1 MHILKKYSFYIL
13 IALLTFFTIAP
24 LFQPGFFPI
33 HDDEQVGRLYELD
46 QSLKAGHFPV
56 RISQNLG
63 FGYGYPLFNF
73 YPSFIYY
80 VAELFV
86 LLGFGYIASIELMI
100 GLGFILAAFFMYL
113 FSKEYLGKYGG
124 IVSALAYTYAPY
136 HALDVYV
143 RGALP
148 EFWSFVFIPA
158 IFWGLKKIADTNKG
172 IFVILSGVFIACLIF
187 THNLVAMMS
196 GIFLSIY
203 IIYLLT
209 QTNKKKLFASQI
221 VISGTF
227 GLMLSA
233 AFWIP
238 SFFERNSTMIQ
249 LLTQGTAD
257 YNQHFVYLRQ
267 LWSSPWGYGGSLD
280 GLADGIS
287 FEIGKMHI
295 VGSVIAFFTC
305 IWFFVKKNPIWKIIG
320 IFGLLFAISTF
331 MITYYSDFI
340 WDRLD
345 FFAYIQFPWR
355 FLLFSVFASSF
366 LLGSIVIIFNSQKK
380 QIVVTTLIVFIII
393 LLYKDFFK
401 PNGYLTQ
408 VTDKNYISQDV
419 IRWKTSIM
427 AYEYVPAGFATKVVN
442 GHKHI
447 DITENEIAK
456 SNYTVIKG
464 KFKINEIQIKPHL
477 KKFSVEGEGGV
488 LRINQFYY
496 PGWKVFVD
504 DIEVSYSTN
513 NKLKLLDVNIPSGKH
528 TVIAAFYDTP
538 QRQAGNIL
546 TAASILTVLLYII
559 LVLYKKLYK
568 TTYAKSKKQKNK

>member
-1 MHILKKYSFYIL
+1 MNFFKRYSFYIL
-13 IALLTFFTIAP
+13 LAALTFFAVAP
-24 LFQPGFFPI
+24 LFQQGFFPI

-46 QSLKAGHFPV
+46 QSLKAGHFPI

-80 VAELFV
+80 IAEIFV
-86 LLGFGYIASIELMI
+86 LLGAGYIASIELMI

-124 IVSALAYTYAPY
+124 IVAAVAYTYAPY

-158 IFWGLKKIADTNKG
+158 LFWGFKKIADIRSGLYVVLTG
-172 IFVILSGVFIACLIF
+172 IFIASLIF

-196 GIFLSIY
+196 GIFLAIY
-203 IIYLLT
+203 FVYLIT
-209 QTNKKKLFASQI
+209 QIAERKRFILLILF
-221 VISGTF
+221 SGIL
-227 GLMLSA
+227 GLALSA

-257 YNQHFVYLRQ
+257 YTQHFVYLRQ
-267 LWSSPWGYGGSLD
+267 LWNSPWGYGGSLE

-287 FEIGKMHI
+287 FEIGKIHI
-295 VGSVIAFFTC
+295 VGTIAAVF
-305 IWFFVKKNPIWKIIG
+305 IGVWFYFRKNPLWKIISV
-320 IFGLLFAISTF
+320 FALLFGIATF

-340 WDRLD
+340 WDRLS

-366 LLGSIVIIFNSQKK
+366 LLGSIVLLFNSQKK
-380 QIVVTTLIVFIII
+380 QIIVASLII
-393 LLYKDFFK
+393 LLVIFFYKDLFR
-401 PNGYLTQ
+401 PNGYLTN
-408 VTDKNYISQDV
+408 VTDKSYTSQEV

-427 AYEYVPAGFATKVVN
+427 AYEYVPVGIATKLN
-442 GHKHI
+442 NSHRNI
-447 DITENEIAK
+447 DVTEKDISK
-456 SNYTVIKG
+456 SNYTVLKG
-464 KFKINEIQIKPHL
+464 KIDVNEEIIKPHF
-477 KKFSVEGEGGV
+477 KQFSVYGNGGV

-496 PGWKVFVD
+496 PGWKIFID
-504 DIEVSYSTN
+504 DIEVSYSAN
-513 NKLKLLDVNIPSGKH
+513 NRLKLLDVNIPSGNH
-528 TVIAAFYDTP
+528 TVVAAFYDTP
-538 QRQAGNIL
+538 LRQLGNIL
-546 TAASILTVLLYII
+546 TAASILAILLYII
-559 LVLYKKLYK
+559 LVLQKKLYK
-568 TTYAKSKKQKNK
+568 KPYEKSKKQKN

>member
-1 MHILKKYSFYIL
+1 MRVLKKYSFYIL
-13 IALLTFFTIAP
+13 IVALTFFAIAP
-24 LFQPGFFPI
+24 LFQPGFFPM

-46 QSLKAGHFPV
+46 QSLKAGHFPI

-80 VAELFV
+80 VAEIFV
-86 LLGFGYIASIELMI
+86 LLGIGYIASIELMI

-113 FSKEYLGKYGG
+113 FSKEYIGKYGG
-124 IVSALAYTYAPY
+124 LVAAIAYSYAPY

-158 IFWGLKKIADTNKG
+158 IFWGFKKIADTKNG
-172 IFVILSGVFIACLIF
+172 LYIILSGVFIASLIF

-196 GIFLSIY
+196 GIFLAVY
-203 IIYLLT
+203 VVYLLT
-209 QTNKKKLFASQI
+209 QTNEPKQ
-221 VISGTF
+221 VILHILLSGIL
-227 GLMLSA
+227 GLALSA

-238 SFFERNSTMIQ
+238 SFFERDTTMIQ

-267 LWSSPWGYGGSLD
+267 LWNSPWGYGGSLD

-287 FEIGKMHI
+287 FEIGKVHI
-295 VGSVIAFFTC
+295 VGAIAAFFVSV
-305 IWFFVKKNPIWKIIG
+305 WFFARRDPIWKIIG
-320 IFGLLFAISTF
+320 VFGLLFVIATF

-340 WDRLD
+340 WDKLA

-366 LLGSIVIIFNSQKK
+366 LLGSIVIIFKSERK
-380 QIVVTTLIVFIII
+380 QGIAAAIIVLLVIF
-393 LLYKDFFK
+393 LYKDYFK
-401 PNGYLTQ
+401 PNGYLTD
-408 VTDKNYISQDV
+408 VTDESYTSQEV

-427 AYEYVPAGFATKVVN
+427 AYEYVPAGFATKSID
-442 GHKHI
+442 GHSHI
-447 DITENEIAK
+447 DVTEKDVAK
-456 SNYTVIKG
+456 SNYTVLKG
-464 KFKINEIQIKPHL
+464 NLMVKETHIKPHL
-477 KKFSVEGEGGV
+477 KQFTVDGNGGV
-488 LRINQFYY
+488 IRINQFYY
-496 PGWKVFVD
+496 PGWKVFID

-513 NKLKLLDVNIPSGKH
+513 NKLKLLDINIPSGKH
-528 TVIAAFYDTP
+528 IVVASLYDTTL
-538 QRQAGNIL
+538 RQIGNML
-546 TAASILTVLLYII
+546 SAASILAVLLYII
-559 LVLYKKLYK
+559 LVLRKKLYK
-568 TTYAKSKKQKNK
+568 KPYEKLKKQKNK